1 MPRRHSS
8 MGVHKPTHNM
18 TITNARVNRTNLH
31 QNEALQQEFQDFIEK
46 YVITQYVDSYNIND
60 TTLQA
65 YDTQYGQFI
74 QDKLNLFKGYNL
86 NSEQRRDNTWFQN
99 NASAY
104 SNLVNTARQGFV
116 IQAANTQQHTKLQE
130 LQATIDDLN
139 NQLSDPARPKNMQT
153 ALLAEVNSNVS
164 LDMRYWYYIKHHG
177 PPENGIFDPE
187 KLAQLVFTDAQ
198 GNILPNQDAV
208 QYPTD
213 SGVATNQG
221 PDWSNG
227 DMDPL
232 LMDENTT
239 ASNIDFDAGFNDDG
253 NDNFWQ

>member
-18 TITNARVNRTNLH
+18 TITNTRVNRTNLH

-46 YVITQYVDSYNIND
+46 YVIKQYVDNFNIND
-60 TTLQA
+60 TTLKA

-74 QDKLNLFKGYNL
+74 ENKLNSFKGYNL

-104 SNLVNTARQGFV
+104 NNLVKTARQAFV
-116 IQAANTQQHTKLQE
+116 IQDANVQQHNEIQQLQN
-130 LQATIDDLN
+130 TI
-139 NQLSDPARPKNMQT
+139 NQLRTQISDPSNNVQKNYQAPLM
-153 ALLAEVNSNVS
+153 AEINSDVS
-164 LDMRYWYYIKHHG
+164 LDIRYWFYIKQFG
-177 PPENGIFDPE
+177 PPENGIFDPD
-187 KLAQLVFTDAQ
+187 KLAQFVFTDRNTGQALTDQ
-198 GNILPNQDAV
+198 NSV
-208 QYPTD
+208 QYSNDT
-213 SGVATNQG
+213 VNQG

-227 DMDPL
+227 DTDPL
-232 LMDENTT
+232 LMDDNLT
-239 ASNIDFDAGFNDDG
+239 ASNTDFDAGFNDDG

>member
-46 YVITQYVDSYNIND
+46 YVITQYVDNYNIND

-104 SNLVNTARQGFV
+104 GNLVNTARQGFV
-116 IQAANTQQHTKLQE
+116 IQAANVQQHNEINQLQN
-130 LQATIDDLN
+130 TIDELRT
-139 NQLSDPARPKNMQT
+139 QLSDPSNNVQKNYQAPLM
-153 ALLAEVNSNVS
+153 AEVNSDVS
-164 LDMRYWYYIKHHG
+164 LDIRYWFYIKQFG
-177 PPENGIFDPE
+177 PPENGIFDPD
-187 KLAQLVFTDAQ
+187 KLARFVFTDANTGTPLTDQ
-198 GNILPNQDAV
+198 NSV
-208 QYPTD
+208 QYSNNT
-213 SGVATNQG
+213 VNQG

-227 DMDPL
+227 DTDPL
-232 LMDENTT
+232 LMDDNLT

>member
-18 TITNARVNRTNLH
+18 TITNARLNRTNLH

-46 YVITQYVDSYNIND
+46 YVIKQYVDNYNIND
-60 TTLQA
+60 TTLKA

-74 QDKLNLFKGYNL
+74 ENKMNSFKGYNL

-104 SNLVNTARQGFV
+104 GNLVKTARQGFV
-116 IQAANTQQHTKLQE
+116 IQDANTQQHAKITE
-130 LQATIDDLN
+130 LENTINELRGQLN
-139 NQLSDPARPKNMQT
+139 NQSVTKSYQAP
-153 ALLAEVNSNVS
+153 LLAEINSDVS
-164 LDMRYWYYIKHHG
+164 LDIRYWFYIKQFG
-177 PPENGIFDPE
+177 PPENGIFDPD
-187 KLAQLVFTDAQ
+187 KLARFVFTHKTTGA
-198 GNILPNQDAV
+198 ILPDPNA
-208 QYPTD
+208 
-213 SGVATNQG
+213 ATNQG

-227 DMDPL
+227 DTDPL
-232 LMDENTT
+232 LMDENLT
-239 ASNIDFDAGFNDDG
+239 ASNTDFDAGFNDDG

>member
-46 YVITQYVDSYNIND
+46 YVITQYVDNYNIND

-86 NSEQRRDNTWFQN
+86 NSEQRRDNSWFQN

-116 IQAANTQQHTKLQE
+116 IQQANTQQHTKINDLENTINE
-130 LQATIDDLN
+130 LRGQLN
-139 NQLSDPARPKNMQT
+139 NQSVTKSYQAP
-153 ALLAEVNSNVS
+153 LLAEINSDVS
-164 LDMRYWYYIKHHG
+164 LDIRYWFYIKQFG
-177 PPENGIFDPE
+177 PPEKGIFDPD
-187 KLAQLVFTDAQ
+187 KLARFVFMDDNT
-198 GNILPNQDAV
+198 GELLPDPNA
-208 QYPTD
+208 
-213 SGVATNQG
+213 ATNQG

-227 DMDPL
+227 ATDPL
-232 LMDENTT
+232 LMDENLT
-239 ASNIDFDAGFNDDG
+239 ASNTDFDAGFNDDG

>member
-46 YVITQYVDSYNIND
+46 YVITQYVDNYNIND

-86 NSEQRRDNTWFQN
+86 NSEQRRDNSWFQN

-116 IQAANTQQHTKLQE
+116 IQQANTQQHTKINDLENTINE
-130 LQATIDDLN
+130 LRGQLN
-139 NQLSDPARPKNMQT
+139 NQSVTKSYQAP
-153 ALLAEVNSNVS
+153 LLAEINSDVS
-164 LDMRYWYYIKHHG
+164 LDIRYWFYIKQFG
-177 PPENGIFDPE
+177 PPENGIFDPD
-187 KLAQLVFTDAQ
+187 KLARFVFMDDNT
-198 GNILPNQDAV
+198 GELLPDPNA
-208 QYPTD
+208 
-213 SGVATNQG
+213 ATNQG

-227 DMDPL
+227 DTDPL
-232 LMDENTT
+232 LMDESLT
-239 ASNIDFDAGFNDDG
+239 ASNTDFDAGFNDDG

>member
-18 TITNARVNRTNLH
+18 TITNARLNRTNLH

-46 YVITQYVDSYNIND
+46 YVIKQYVDNYNIND
-60 TTLQA
+60 TTLKA

-74 QDKLNLFKGYNL
+74 ENKMNSFKGYNI

-104 SNLVNTARQGFV
+104 GNLVKTARQGFV
-116 IQAANTQQHTKLQE
+116 IQDANTQQHAKITE
-130 LQATIDDLN
+130 LENTINELRGQLN
-139 NQLSDPARPKNMQT
+139 NQSVTKSYQAP
-153 ALLAEVNSNVS
+153 LLAEINSDVS
-164 LDMRYWYYIKHHG
+164 LDIRYWFYIKQFG
-177 PPENGIFDPE
+177 PPENGIFDPD
-187 KLAQLVFTDAQ
+187 KLARFVFTHKTTGA
-198 GNILPNQDAV
+198 ILPDPNA
-208 QYPTD
+208 
-213 SGVATNQG
+213 ATNQG

-227 DMDPL
+227 DTDPL
-232 LMDENTT
+232 LMDENLT
-239 ASNIDFDAGFNDDG
+239 ASNTDFDAGFNDDG

>member
-46 YVITQYVDSYNIND
+46 YVITQYVDNYNIND

-86 NSEQRRDNTWFQN
+86 NSEQRRDNSWFQN

-116 IQAANTQQHTKLQE
+116 IQQANTQQHTKINDLENTINE
-130 LQATIDDLN
+130 LRGQLN
-139 NQLSDPARPKNMQT
+139 NQSVTKSYQAP
-153 ALLAEVNSNVS
+153 LLAEINSDVS
-164 LDMRYWYYIKHHG
+164 LDIRYWFYIKQFG
-177 PPENGIFDPE
+177 PPENGIFDPD
-187 KLAQLVFTDAQ
+187 KLARFVFKDDNT
-198 GNILPNQDAV
+198 GELLPDPNA
-208 QYPTD
+208 
-213 SGVATNQG
+213 ATNQG

-227 DMDPL
+227 DTDPL
-232 LMDENTT
+232 LMDENLT
-239 ASNIDFDAGFNDDG
+239 ASNTDFDAGFNDDG